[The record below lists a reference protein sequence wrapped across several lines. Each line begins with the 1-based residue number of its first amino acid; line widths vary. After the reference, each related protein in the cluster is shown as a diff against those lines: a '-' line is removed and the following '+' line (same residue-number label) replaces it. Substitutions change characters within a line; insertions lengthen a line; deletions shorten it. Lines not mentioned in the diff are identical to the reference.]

1 MREGVHSFSENVKG
15 KCIMAKTPS
24 EQILARLKGLR
35 AQMREGEK
43 PLFNIPAIWEN
54 ASEHQSNACDL
65 VLTNQR
71 LFGYIY
77 TTFPRERLFLD
88 ALELDAIK
96 TVSVRQKSFEAMFR
110 ELLVSDGQK
119 RVYIRAT
126 RKKIEE
132 ANAALR
138 AAIEEYAP
146 ATRATLDTGEQ
157 ERAPTGSS
165 DEARTEQPGEEESAP
180 DGQNQ
185 QQSGPVFSRQRIR
198 QPMERSP
205 VGITLL
211 LVGGLLLE
219 VIGVV
224 AWALTGSLQTG
235 LPLFVAGLLAVIVA
249 TMTRRQLR

>member
-1 MREGVHSFSENVKG
+1 
-15 KCIMAKTPS
+15 MANTPS
-24 EQILARLKGLR
+24 DKILARLKGLR
-35 AQMREGEK
+35 AQMREDER
-43 PLFNIPAIWEN
+43 PLFSIPAIWEI

-96 TVSVRQKSFEAMFR
+96 IVSLREKSFEAMFR

-146 ATRATLDTGEQ
+146 ATQAALDAREQ
-157 ERAPTGSS
+157 EHTPTGTP
-165 DEARTEQPGEEESAP
+165 DEAQSVLESIQ
-180 DGQNQ
+180 DRQSQ
-185 QQSGPVFSRQRIR
+185 QQGGPVFSRQRVR

-205 VGITLL
+205 LGITFL

-219 VIGVV
+219 IIGVV
-224 AWALTGSLQTG
+224 VWAATGSLQTG

-249 TMTRRQLR
+249 TMARRQLR

>member
-1 MREGVHSFSENVKG
+1 
-15 KCIMAKTPS
+15 MANTPS
-24 EQILARLKGLR
+24 DKILAHLKGLR
-35 AQMREGEK
+35 AQMRADEK
-43 PLFNIPAIWEN
+43 PLFSIPAIWEN

-88 ALELDAIK
+88 ALDLDAIK
-96 TVSVRQKSFEAMFR
+96 TVSLREKSFEAMFR

-146 ATRATLDTGEQ
+146 TTQAALNTREQ
-157 ERAPTGSS
+157 EHTPAGIP
-165 DEARTEQPGEEESAP
+165 DEAQPALESAR
-180 DGQNQ
+180 DGQSQ
-185 QQSGPVFSRQRIR
+185 PQGGPVFSRQRVR

-205 VGITLL
+205 LGIALL

-219 VIGVV
+219 IIGVV
-224 AWALTGSLQTG
+224 AWAATGSLQTG

-249 TMTRRQLR
+249 TMARRRGSYSASFNSSRRPRPSTCPA